1 MIVKNNLLLLI
12 IISLILYSCGYSKV
26 YNSNEIHNFNIMSLE
41 VTGDSAIN
49 NHLKINLKKYLNNK
63 IEDKSY
69 IVKINSEFKKRPLAK
84 DKTGKITDI
93 KLIAD
98 VKLEY
103 EILQNNE
110 ENKIT
115 KTILFSE
122 NFSIKKNQNNF
133 EQRDYEKTIKRN
145 LTDLLS
151 KRIIRHLSITK

>member
-1 MIVKNNLLLLI
+1 MIIKKNILLLI
-12 IISLILYSCGYSKV
+12 VIGLTLCSCGYSKV
-26 YNSNEIHNFNIMSLE
+26 YNSNQILNFNIVSLKI
-41 VTGDSAIN
+41 TGDPVIN
-49 NHLKINLKKYLNNK
+49 NHLKINLKKYVNNK
-63 IEDKSY
+63 FEDKSY
-69 IVKINSEFKKRPLAK
+69 IVRINSEFKKKPLAK

-98 VKLEY
+98 IKLEY

-110 ENKIT
+110 ENKKM

-151 KRIIRHLSITK
+151 DRIVRHLSITK

>member
-1 MIVKNNLLLLI
+1 
-12 IISLILYSCGYSKV
+12 
-26 YNSNEIHNFNIMSLE
+26 MSLE

-122 NFSIKKNQNNF
+122 NFSIKKI
-133 EQRDYEKTIKRN
+133 KTILNRE
-145 LTDLLS
+145 
-151 KRIIRHLSITK
+151 ITKKQLKEI

>member
-1 MIVKNNLLLLI
+1 MIIKNNLLLLI

-84 DKTGKITDI
+84 I
-93 KLIAD
+93 KQE
-98 VKLEY
+98 KLP
-103 EILQNNE
+103 I
-110 ENKIT
+110 
-115 KTILFSE
+115 
-122 NFSIKKNQNNF
+122 
-133 EQRDYEKTIKRN
+133 
-145 LTDLLS
+145 
-151 KRIIRHLSITK
+151 